1 MTEPAHVL
9 HVCDFAAPYGGAF
22 IRQLE
27 LLDAELRRRGR
38 GPSAY
43 GFPEDVRGAAWC
55 ERLRAGGSTVH
66 FLPRTSPRTPG
77 RARRTVASAVAET
90 DCRIVHSHFGTY
102 DLPVVMAA
110 RRRPVVWHYRTELE
124 EPVGER
130 GPARRLKD
138 FMKFGV
144 AGRRVDRFVAVTQA
158 LAREAAARGAGDR
171 ACAVVAGC
179 DTERFRPDAQAR
191 RRVREALGIPESS
204 VVVLHLG
211 WHWRRKGGDLLA
223 AAAREL
229 LERGREDLVFLS
241 LGAPSAEVVS
251 PVRSLAFTERVEEI
265 HQAADVF
272 VSASRSE
279 GFGNGLVEG
288 LASGC
293 VAVATLVEGQ
303 REIFEG
309 LAGCRSVPVED
320 PLAIADAVDYL
331 LTQRE
336 RWPELGESNRA
347 HIVRNYELRDW
358 ARRMADLYDEL
369 QAPR

>member
-1 MTEPAHVL
+1 VL

-43 GFPEDVRGAAWC
+43 GFPEDVRDAGWC
-55 ERLRAGGSTVH
+55 ERLRAGGSQIH
-66 FLPRTSPRTPG
+66 LLPRTSPRAPG
-77 RARRTVASAVAET
+77 RAIGPVRRAIAATG
-90 DCRIVHSHFGTY
+90 CRIVHSHFGTY
-102 DLPVVMAA
+102 DVPVVLAA

-124 EPVGER
+124 EPVEER

-138 FMKFGV
+138 FVKFGV
-144 AGRRVDRFVAVTQA
+144 AGRSVDRFVAVTQA
-158 LAREAAARGAGDR
+158 LAREVAARGAGER

-179 DTERFRPDAQAR
+179 DTERFRPDATVR
-191 RRVREALGIPESS
+191 RQVRAELGIPESS

-223 AAAREL
+223 AAAQRL
-229 LERGREDLVFLS
+229 LERGHDDLVFLS
-241 LGAPSAEVVS
+241 LGAPTSQVLP
-251 PVRSLAFTERVEEI
+251 PVTSLPFRERVEEV
-265 HQAADVF
+265 HQAADIF

-293 VAVATLVEGQ
+293 VAVGTLVEGQ

-309 LAGCRSVPVED
+309 LPGCRSVPVED
-320 PLAIADAVDYL
+320 PVAIADAVESL
-331 LTQRE
+331 LGQRE
-336 RWPELGESNRA
+336 RWPELGEGNRA
-347 HIVRNYELRDW
+347 HIVHNYELRDW
-358 ARRMADLYDEL
+358 ARRMADVYDEL
-369 QAPR
+369 KAPV